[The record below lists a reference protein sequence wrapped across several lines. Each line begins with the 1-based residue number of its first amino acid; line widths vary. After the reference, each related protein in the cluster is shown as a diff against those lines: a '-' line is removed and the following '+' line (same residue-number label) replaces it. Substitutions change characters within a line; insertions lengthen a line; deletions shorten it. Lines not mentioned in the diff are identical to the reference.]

1 MSILGFLRKFPWRIA
16 SEWPFQTCEGDLL
29 LALTFQ
35 RIMVWASECKK
46 CRNVVTMKTKRTTYF
61 FPNNRFD
68 VHFGKKWARHRG
80 DKDCSARGIDPA
92 IFGLHLFL
100 AGLNFASWH
109 VKACN
114 PVRFFSFALWSEAW
128 PAPVHFFVLLFLI
141 LPFIEFNHP
150 SQNVLILNSFAI
162 FLPLFSSCDFGVC
175 SIFPFLVSTVLPAP
189 LLAELA
195 GWLPFLVS
203 LPFPASTAFCVLRMP
218 AMMSLACGVSLR
230 TQTHFLSMYV
240 DSILENERCILSP
253 GTYSWCWYGWL

>member
-1 MSILGFLRKFPWRIA
+1 MRAFQ
-16 SEWPFQTCEGDLL
+16 PFQTCEGDLL
-29 LALTFQ
+29 LALAFQ

-114 PVRFFSFALWSEAW
+114 PVRFFSFALWSEA
-128 PAPVHFFVLLFLI
+128 
-141 LPFIEFNHP
+141 
-150 SQNVLILNSFAI
+150 
-162 FLPLFSSCDFGVC
+162 
-175 SIFPFLVSTVLPAP
+175 
-189 LLAELA
+189 
-195 GWLPFLVS
+195 
-203 LPFPASTAFCVLRMP
+203 
-218 AMMSLACGVSLR
+218 
-230 TQTHFLSMYV
+230 
-240 DSILENERCILSP
+240 
-253 GTYSWCWYGWL
+253 